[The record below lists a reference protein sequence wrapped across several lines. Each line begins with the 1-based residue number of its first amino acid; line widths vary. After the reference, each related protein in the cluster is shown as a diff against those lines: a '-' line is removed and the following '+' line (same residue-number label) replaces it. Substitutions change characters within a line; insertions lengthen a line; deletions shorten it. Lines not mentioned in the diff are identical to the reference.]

1 MDAFLKFRAD
11 RAFAEGMTA
20 YRAGQPRHAPAHFC
34 EHSGDWTRGW
44 NVAWL
49 AENITPVQAP
59 SEKIEPA
66 QPATA

>member
-11 RAFAEGMTA
+11 RAFAEGMMA
-20 YRAGQPRHAPAHFC
+20 YRAGQTRHAPAHFC

-49 AENITPVQAP
+49 AENITSVQST
-59 SEKIEPA
+59 SEKIESA
-66 QPATA
+66 QPTTA

>member
-1 MDAFLKFRAD
+1 MDAFLRFRAD
-11 RAFAEGMTA
+11 RAFAEGMAA

-49 AENITPVQAP
+49 AENITPVQP
-59 SEKIEPA
+59 PPEKIEPA